1 MFKKLFCLFSML
13 WLLNAFAGTAAPVA
27 TNPAQEARVQ
37 ALSEQLRCLVCQ
49 NQNLADS
56 HAELAIDLKNQVR
69 EMVAK
74 GRSDRE
80 IIDYMVQR
88 YGDFVL
94 YNPPFKV
101 TTILLWVGP
110 FALLFGGLLALFVK
124 LRRRKEKMGR
134 HLTAEERDAAR
145 RLLETD
151 GQEAA

>member
-1 MFKKLFCLFSML
+1 MLNKLMML
-13 WLLNAFAGTAAPVA
+13 IALIWFATAQAGVAKPVA
-27 TNPAQEARVQ
+27 ENQVLEARVQ

-69 EMVAK
+69 DMVVK
-74 GRSDRE
+74 GRSDKE

-94 YNPPFKV
+94 YNPPFKM
-101 TTILLWVGP
+101 TTLLLWVGP
-110 FALLFGGLLALFVK
+110 FVLLLGGLTGLFVK
-124 LRRRKEKMGR
+124 LRKRKENAGK
-134 HLTAEERDAAR
+134 HLTADERAAAR
-145 RLLETD
+145 RLLEID